1 MPGTTPGKKRPL
13 RGSNSEVYG
22 FPAGGGLAA
31 SDVSPFALRAWGF
44 VGLRPSGFGA
54 SPFGLGASPFG
65 LRPHK
70 TTPQDD
76 PTTQPDRPGVE
87 MSDPAIRHLKPS
99 VSDNLLNQFADIGFR
114 I

>member
-44 VGLRPSGFGA
+44 ALQTWGFALRAWGFA
-54 SPFGLGASPFG
+54 
-65 LRPHK
+65 LRA

>member
-54 SPFGLGASPFG
+54 SPFGL
-65 LRPHK
+65 RPHK
-70 TTPQDD
+70 TTPQHNR
-76 PTTQPDRPGVE
+76 TDRE
-87 MSDPAIRHLKPS
+87 LRCQILQSDT
-99 VSDNLLNQFADIGFR
+99 
-114 I
+114 